1 MLCYVM
7 VHYVSMYVCMY
18 VYMYILN
25 HNKVV
30 VHCTVFNSVVLLFE
44 HYILFEKETPG
55 RRGILHVVVIMII
68 IITRKVIMR
77 IAAAGVAAAADVA
90 VHRTHTTAASMETK
104 QP

>member
-1 MLCYVM
+1 
-7 VHYVSMYVCMY
+7 MYVCMY
-18 VYMYILN
+18 VCVYMYILN

-55 RRGILHVVVIMII
+55 RRGILHVVMIMII
-68 IITRKVIMR
+68 IITRRVIMR
-77 IAAAGVAAAADVA
+77 IAAAGVAAADVA

>member
-1 MLCYVM
+1 
-7 VHYVSMYVCMY
+7 MYVCMY
-18 VYMYILN
+18 VCVYMYILN

-44 HYILFEKETPG
+44 HYILFEKETPGGRG